1 MNDALV
7 CIGLNHRTAP
17 VHVRERLAFPA
28 DALGS
33 SLQALVSL
41 PGASEAVLVST
52 CNRVELYIAGHG
64 TSASEFGQAAARK
77 LCELRGLAHESVAPA
92 LYYHSDADCVRHL
105 IRVASSLDSL
115 VLGEPQILGQVKEA
129 FAAAR
134 DSGTVGSLLGRVF
147 DRAFKA
153 AKRIRT
159 ETGIARNSVSVG
171 TVAVDLAKHIFAKLE
186 DCRVLVV
193 GAGKMG
199 TLAARHLA
207 NSGAG
212 RVWVTNRSFEKAQRL
227 AEMHGWEAHA
237 LSDLP
242 LLLTQVDIVITS
254 TGATQP
260 VFTRELIAP
269 LLPKRKYRP
278 LFLIDIAVP
287 RDVDPAVA
295 KIDNVFV
302 YDIDDLESVTRKAT
316 ESRSKDVAKAVELVD
331 VEVQQHLKW
340 AQNLS
345 VTPTIAALRKRS
357 MDLVS
362 SEALRLSNHDEAQR
376 HALERYGLALVNK
389 LLHDPSM
396 AMKDPLEGARLAEAT
411 RRLFNLADLVV
422 LEGEKRAE
430 DHGQASDAGEDER
443 QQA

>member
-1 MNDALV
+1 MSEALV

-17 VHVRERLAFPA
+17 VHVRERLAFPTESLA
-28 DALGS
+28 A
-33 SLQALVSL
+33 SLQALTSL
-41 PGASEAVLVST
+41 PGASEAVLIST
-52 CNRVELYIAGHG
+52 CNRVELYMVGNSP
-64 TSASEFGQAAARK
+64 SASLFSQEAAKK
-77 LCELRGLAHESVAPA
+77 LCELRGLSHDTVAPV
-92 LYYHSDADCVRHL
+92 LYYHADADCVRHL

-129 FAAAR
+129 FTQAR
-134 DSGTVGSLLGRVF
+134 DAGTVGSMLNRVF

-212 RVWVTNRSFEKAQRL
+212 RVWVTNRSFEKAQKL
-227 AEMHGWEAHA
+227 ADMHGWEAHA

-242 LLLTQVDIVITS
+242 QLLTQVDIVISS

-260 VFTRELIAP
+260 VFTKELIAP

-302 YDIDDLESVTRKAT
+302 YDIDDLESVTRKAV

-362 SEALRLSNHDEAQR
+362 SEAERLSHHDDALRQQ
-376 HALERYGLALVNK
+376 LERYGQALINK
-389 LLHDPSM
+389 LLHEPSV
-396 AMKDPLEGARLAEAT
+396 AMKDPHDGARLADSA
-411 RRLFNLADLVV
+411 RKLFNLADLMV
-422 LEGEKRAE
+422 LDGERGTEAPAADE
-430 DHGQASDAGEDER
+430 PPERRQA
-443 QQA
+443 